1 MNNGNNNWRSIGPA
15 RIGRTVAA
23 CLFSGLLMLGGCTV
37 TEMQPPGGPGGPGG
51 STGGGAG
58 SGGAT
63 AGVAGSTGGA
73 SVGGTSG
80 TSAGGSGGSSAAGSG
95 GSSAAGSGGSSA
107 AGSGGAAGSAGCSR
121 GECRGGTSGAAGGR
135 DGGETADLTVGRE
148 ASAGAA
154 GGRGGSGG
162 MANDLPAQCQRYCD
176 CMSGHS
182 QSDCKS
188 RTPAN
193 CMNTCMQQGRNWDL
207 SCRIDKCVKAK
218 TDYKDQILGDCKAAI
233 GDQACFDIE

>member
-1 MNNGNNNWRSIGPA
+1 MNNGDNNWRSIGPA

-37 TEMQPPGGPGGPGG
+37 TEMHPPGCPGGPGG
-51 STGGGAG
+51 STGG
-58 SGGAT
+58 S
-63 AGVAGSTGGA
+63 
-73 SVGGTSG
+73 SVGGISG
-80 TSAGGSGGSSAAGSG
+80 TSATGSGGSSAAGAG
-95 GSSAAGSGGSSA
+95 GSSAAGAGGTSS

-121 GECRGGTSGAAGGR
+121 GECRGGSSGAAGGR

-176 CMSGHS
+176 CMSNHS

-193 CMNTCMQQGRNWDL
+193 CTNTCMQQGRNWDI